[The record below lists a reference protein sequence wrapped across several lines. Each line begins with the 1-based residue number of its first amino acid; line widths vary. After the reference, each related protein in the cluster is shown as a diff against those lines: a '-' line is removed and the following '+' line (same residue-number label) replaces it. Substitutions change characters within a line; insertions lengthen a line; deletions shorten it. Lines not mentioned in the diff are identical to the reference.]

1 VKHSVTYIPLA
12 HVYAVL
18 FNTGDFYCGNI
29 CKEENEEKNPKN
41 FVIRFSAV
49 SVSLQSSMSES
60 ILRRPF
66 PIPTLTCGK
75 LRVCV
80 CVYVMRICKMEGR

>member
-1 VKHSVTYIPLA
+1 MKHSVTYIPLV

-18 FNTGDFYCGNI
+18 FNTGDFYCGNL
-29 CKEENEEKNPKN
+29 CKEENEEKGPKN

-49 SVSLQSSMSES
+49 SVSLQSSMSE
-60 ILRRPF
+60 IWRRPF

-75 LRVCV
+75 LCVCV
-80 CVYVMRICKMEGR
+80 CVCVCVCYADM